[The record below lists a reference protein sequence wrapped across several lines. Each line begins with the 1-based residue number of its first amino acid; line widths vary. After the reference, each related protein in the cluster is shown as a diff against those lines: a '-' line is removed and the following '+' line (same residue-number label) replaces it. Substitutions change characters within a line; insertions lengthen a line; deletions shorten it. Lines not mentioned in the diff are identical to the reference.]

1 MSSLADRL
9 KAPRKKFRH
18 YLWEMHEYQDS
29 AIEFMKKT
37 PFSALFIDTGLGK
50 TIICLTLIVW
60 LLLTGKTKKVL
71 VVAPVR
77 VAAQTW
83 PSEVA
88 DWDHLENLGYT
99 VIRAEDDDPEVISAY
114 KAALFAARLDPK
126 IHADARRYKK
136 GLLELGDTREG
147 AEASRKAYIAR
158 KAASRAGKAA
168 TARKEKLR
176 HKRRLSKAPVHIIN
190 IEQLEWLIDQ
200 YTVWRTKRGKPK
212 RQIVDWPYDTVILDE
227 SSKFKD
233 HSIARFQALAAVV
246 VQGHITRLH
255 ELTATPA
262 AESYMGL
269 FAQLFLLDRG
279 ERLGKNI
286 TAYRNSYFQ
295 YFPYARSYKLLPGSE
310 DRISD
315 KISDICLVMK
325 SGDYLDEQEPLFLDR
340 KIQMTEAEAKQY
352 KHFENNFILTL
363 DDGEQIEAETAG
375 ALSGKLLQLASG
387 AIYTKDGS
395 TRVIHDH
402 KIQDLAELVEEL
414 QGSPIMVAYWYKSS
428 LARLRKA
435 FPFAT
440 VMDETGKCVK
450 PWNEGKIKMLL
461 VHPAGVGHGLNMQYG
476 PAHHIYF
483 FDMCWSYELFY
494 QLYRRL
500 HRQGQTR
507 RITVWLAQMV
517 GTKDELVAARLT
529 QKKDAQEILFEWIK
543 SVWRRMKKRR
553 NEELMY
559 G

>member
-1 MSSLADRL
+1 MSSSSDRL
-9 KAPRKKFRH
+9 SAPRRIFRR
-18 YLWEMHEYQDS
+18 YLWEMHLYQDT
-29 AIEFMKKT
+29 AIDFMKKT

-50 TIICLTLIVW
+50 TIICLTLILW
-60 LLLTGKTKKVL
+60 LFATGKTKKVL

-83 PSEVA
+83 PSEVG
-88 DWDHLENLGYT
+88 DWDHLAGLDFT

-114 KAALFAARLDPK
+114 KAALFAAKLDPE
-126 IHADARRYKK
+126 IHAAARRYKR
-136 GLLELGDTREG
+136 GLLELGDTAEG
-147 AEASRKAYIAR
+147 AEASRKAYVAR

-212 RQIVDWPYDTVILDE
+212 RQIVGWPYDTVFLDE

-233 HSIARFQALAAVV
+233 HNIARFQALAAVV
-246 VQGHITRLH
+246 VQGFITRLH

-286 TAYRNSYFQ
+286 TAYRNAYFQ
-295 YFPYARSYKLLPGSE
+295 YFPFARSYKLLPGSE
-310 DRISD
+310 DRISA

-325 SGDYLDEQEPLFLDR
+325 SGDYLDEQEPLILDR
-340 KIQMTEAEAKQY
+340 KIHMTAEEAKQY
-352 KHFENNFILTL
+352 NRFENNFILTL
-363 DDGEQIEAETAG
+363 EDGEEIEAETAG

-387 AIYTKDGS
+387 AVYAKDGT
-395 TRVIHDH
+395 TRIIHDH
-402 KIQDLAELVEEL
+402 KIEDLAELVEEL

-440 VMDETGKCVK
+440 VMDETGKCVT
-450 PWNEGKIKMLL
+450 PWNAGKIRMLL

-500 HRQGQTR
+500 HRQGQVR
-507 RITVWLAQMV
+507 RVTVWLAQMA
-517 GTKDELVAARLT
+517 GTKDELVAGRLT
-529 QKKDAQEILFEWIK
+529 QKKDAQEVLFDWIK
-543 SVWRRMKKRR
+543 KIRRLMKARR
-553 NEELMY
+553 LEKTQ
-559 G
+559 